1 MLRSERSVPPR
12 LVIAGGGPAGSI
24 AAAYLRRILRR
35 AGWSV
40 TLVAPE
46 PAAGPSVALA
56 TRPAFTRF
64 RQGFDIDEAIFLRRC
79 AGTYRLASRF
89 EDWFAGGRGHWHPFG
104 ACGPRIAGR
113 DLFHYWLKL
122 RESGARREAGDYAD
136 YAPQTLMAA
145 EGRGPRPQAGTS
157 SLVQSGDYGYHLDR
171 AGLVRVFREIA
182 LSEGV
187 RAVPGR
193 VRGIERDPYGDVAAL
208 LLDGGERIE
217 GDVFLDC
224 TGAAAQLV
232 GTALGEPWIAEGG
245 AGDRIAYL
253 STAREPEPAPFTL
266 YRGRPEGW
274 VAALPLAGRSDHA
287 LVYDGR
293 TTPPETAQALLRA
306 ASGCENG
313 DGGVCDAELRRGRR
327 RAPWQRNVVAVGAAA
342 GAVEPLMGFG
352 LDLVLAAL
360 EAFVAYLPRGGRA
373 AEVLRR
379 AYVARMNRLHDDAE
393 QAVAAHYVLGRRP
406 EPFWAAARAAA
417 VPERLADRL
426 DLYELAGHVEPEADA
441 VFGEGDHYLLFAG
454 ADFLPRRPFAP
465 VDVGD
470 GREIERLL
478 AGVRARSAQ
487 VAQTMAPHADLLEG
501 LHGRAPAGPTV
512 QVAAAAAKDSAAR
525 HGPQSLRQ
533 SPEGARLADLVAGLG
548 QPFGYERSV
557 KATPAGLQ
565 TERFLV
571 SLHRTSLGLDPA
583 KTLDAL
589 AEVLGLPAPERSEA
603 AGLIAG
609 ADLLHLGYEAGPSGA
624 LYKLYVEWS
633 ARADAAWHETDAA
646 GAAGAEPILV
656 HRAYKW
662 RVEGSAPP
670 VVTLYHW
677 PRVRTPGEIE
687 ARLARLGETWEG
699 AGASLL
705 GTARDILRLAREHGR
720 GAVHYL
726 EAREEPGPRL
736 SYDLNLYACGLTM
749 GEAEMVIG
757 QAIVDL
763 GVPPPDA
770 AAVLAERRG
779 EALGHVAGG
788 VGRDGIPFLT
798 VYSGMAEA

>member
-24 AAAYLRRILRR
+24 AAAYLRRVLSR

-46 PAAGPSVALA
+46 PAAGSSASLA

-89 EDWFAGGRGHWHPFG
+89 EDWFACGRGHWHPFG

-157 SLVQSGDYGYHLDR
+157 SLVQSGDYGTHLDR

-182 LSEGV
+182 LSEGA
-187 RAVPGR
+187 RAVTGR
-193 VRGIERDPYGDVAAL
+193 LREIERDPYGDAAAL

-245 AGDRIAYL
+245 AGDRIAHL

-274 VAALPLAGRSDHA
+274 VAALPLAGRTDHA
-287 LVYDGR
+287 LVYDSR

-306 ASGCENG
+306 ASGSE
-313 DGGVCDAELRRGRR
+313 GGIVFDAELRRGRR

-360 EAFVAYLPRGGRA
+360 ESFVAYLPRGGRA

-379 AYVARMNRLHDDAE
+379 AHAARMNRLHDAAE

-417 VPERLADRL
+417 VPDRLADRL

-441 VFGEGDHYLLFAG
+441 IFGEGDHYLLFAG

-487 VAQTMAPHADLLEG
+487 VAQTMAPHARLLEG
-501 LHGRAPAGPTV
+501 LHGPAPAGPRV
-512 QVAAAAAKDSAAR
+512 QVAAAAAKESVAR
-525 HGPQSLRQ
+525 QGPQSLRR

-589 AEVLGLPAPERSEA
+589 AEALGLPASERAEA

-633 ARADAAWHETDAA
+633 AQADAAWHGTDAA
-646 GAAGAEPILV
+646 DAAGAEPILV

-662 RVEGSAPP
+662 RVEGSAAP

-687 ARLARLGETWEG
+687 ARLARLGEAWDG

-726 EAREEPGPRL
+726 EAREEPGPRR